1 MHTRI
6 SKKKVFFRNLM
17 AKFGL
22 TTPLYK
28 YDFSAA
34 SPKGIVSEWSED
46 GMIGRMEARDII
58 FKALKACSIDHVYY
72 SWDTVKTNLKTLD
85 RHLSIYPDSEYAEE
99 LKNAKGLQKIFWRF
113 GGLLLG
119 HDYCLY
125 FENEADIVAF
135 QIVR

>member
-1 MHTRI
+1 MLTRI
-6 SKKKVFFRNLM
+6 SKKKFFFRNLM

-22 TTPLYK
+22 ATPLYK

-58 FKALKACSIDHVYY
+58 FRALKDASIDHIYY
-72 SWDTVKTNLKTLD
+72 SVDKVLTNTNTVD
-85 RHLSIYPDSEYAEE
+85 RHLSIYPDSEYGAE
-99 LKNAKGLQKIFWRF
+99 LKAAKGWFWF
-113 GGLLLG
+113 WWKFNGMLLG
-119 HDYCLY
+119 YDYFLY
-125 FENEADIVAF
+125 FENESDITAF